1 MLVRAAPNNVGP
13 QYFLRL
19 GLELAGL
26 NHVDRLTEARKLTE
40 YQQEYGSKP
49 KVHAKMFEDMK
60 SQRDNG
66 TRGIPADANPVH
78 FLWAVAWLYQYQKLH
93 KMRRQ
98 YNRREETI
106 SRWVWFY
113 VTKINE
119 LFDLKIVFRWRENPD
134 NPGEIFILSVDG
146 VHTLIQEPGGFDK
159 RYMSHKYGKAA
170 YNYEVGVAVRE
181 SKIVHV
187 CGPTFQQNDGTVSL
201 RPDGIQS
208 KVPAGKK
215 VIADRGY
222 KDYNPTGI
230 LSTPSDRDP
239 DPLKKF
245 KNRALSRHESLNS
258 RLKRFDILKHT
269 FRHEKE
275 KHGAV
280 FRAVC
285 VIVQYEMDLGDPLFD
300 V

>member
-1 MLVRAAPNNVGP
+1 MLVRAASNNVGP
-13 QYFLRL
+13 QYFVRL
-19 GLELAGL
+19 GLELAGIE
-26 NHVDRLTEARKLTE
+26 NAHRLTEARKLKE

-60 SQRDNG
+60 AQRDNAA
-66 TRGIPADANPVH
+66 RGIPEDSNPVH
-78 FLWAVAWLYQYQKLH
+78 LLWAAAWLYQYPKLH

-98 YNRREETI
+98 YGRREETI

-113 VTKINE
+113 VMKIHE
-119 LFDLKIVFRWRENPD
+119 LFDLKIVFCWQENPD
-134 NPGEIFILSVDG
+134 NPEEIFILSVDG

-159 RYMSHKYGKAA
+159 RYNSHKLGKAA
-170 YNYEVGVAVRE
+170 YNYEVGLAIRE

-215 VIADRGY
+215 VIADRMY
-222 KDYNPTGI
+222 IDYNPKGI
-230 LSTPSDRDP
+230 FSTPNDRDP
-239 DPLKKF
+239 EPLKKF
-245 KNRALSRHESLNS
+245 KARACARQESLNA
-258 RLKRFDILKHT
+258 RLKRFLCLKNT
-269 FRHEKE
+269 FRHERDR
-275 KHGAV
+275 HGAV